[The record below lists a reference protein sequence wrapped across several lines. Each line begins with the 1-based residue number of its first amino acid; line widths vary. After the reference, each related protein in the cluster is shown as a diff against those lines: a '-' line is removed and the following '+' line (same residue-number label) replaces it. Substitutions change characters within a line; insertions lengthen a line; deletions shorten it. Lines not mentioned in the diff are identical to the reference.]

1 MKQATLQIKFD
12 EEKLNAIK
20 QYMGKKDADLQTE
33 LDDVMQKLYEK
44 HVPAPVREY
53 IESRDS
59 RVQEKPKDRS
69 GLPLRLLPIM
79 MPTPPCKQHTKSH
92 IFGGCV
98 PLCGLF
104 RGEVASIYLSAV
116 FRPFLRLVEN
126 IKKKG
131 SRHGFYYPL

>member
-20 QYMGKKDADLQTE
+20 QYMDKKDADLQKE

-59 RVQEKPKDRS
+59 RVQEKSK
-69 GLPLRLLPIM
+69 
-79 MPTPPCKQHTKSH
+79 
-92 IFGGCV
+92 
-98 PLCGLF
+98 
-104 RGEVASIYLSAV
+104 
-116 FRPFLRLVEN
+116 RPARPSSTAAANNDVN
-126 IKKKG
+126 TTV
-131 SRHGFYYPL
+131 

>member
-79 MPTPPCKQHTKSH
+79 MPTPSCK
-92 IFGGCV
+92 
-98 PLCGLF
+98 
-104 RGEVASIYLSAV
+104 
-116 FRPFLRLVEN
+116 
-126 IKKKG
+126 
-131 SRHGFYYPL
+131 

>member
-59 RVQEKPKDRS
+59 RVQEKPKRYACIS
-69 GLPLRLLPIM
+69 YLQPA
-79 MPTPPCKQHTKSH
+79 CKDWN
-92 IFGGCV
+92 
-98 PLCGLF
+98 
-104 RGEVASIYLSAV
+104 EDY
-116 FRPFLRLVEN
+116 N
-126 IKKKG
+126 
-131 SRHGFYYPL
+131 

>member
-33 LDDVMQKLYEK
+33 LDDVMQKLYKK

-59 RVQEKPKDRS
+59 RAQEKPK
-69 GLPLRLLPIM
+69 
-79 MPTPPCKQHTKSH
+79 
-92 IFGGCV
+92 
-98 PLCGLF
+98 
-104 RGEVASIYLSAV
+104 
-116 FRPFLRLVEN
+116 RPARPSSTATNNDGNTTV
-126 IKKKG
+126 
-131 SRHGFYYPL
+131 